1 MGMGAVCLLC
11 YLLPVE
17 IVKEGAETMGSKKL
31 VLEAWRDSHDK
42 QQDLL
47 EGIFKLMPDQDY
59 AVEALILA
67 YGEECKREAR
77 SLMAGGYED
86 TAQAMKAWSRED

>member
-1 MGMGAVCLLC
+1 MGNR
-11 YLLPVE
+11 
-17 IVKEGAETMGSKKL
+17 KL
-31 VLEAWRDSHDK
+31 ILEAWKDSHDK

-47 EGIFKLMPDQDY
+47 EGIFKLMPSHNFTGY
-59 AVEALILA
+59 AIEVLILA

-86 TAQAMKAWSRED
+86 TAQAMEAWSREG

>member
-1 MGMGAVCLLC
+1 MGN
-11 YLLPVE
+11 
-17 IVKEGAETMGSKKL
+17 KKL
-31 VLEAWRDSHDK
+31 ILEAWKDSHDK

-47 EGIFKLMPDQDY
+47 EGIFKLMPSHDY
-59 AVEALILA
+59 AIEALILA

-86 TAQAMKAWSRED
+86 TAQAMEAWSRECCHA